1 MTVSE
6 RAEDAFLAYI
16 LELAREAASS
26 QHRQVNHDET
36 AKTAPEGARKK
47 G

>member
-16 LELAREAASS
+16 LELAREAAAPRV
-26 QHRQVNHDET
+26 RQDARDVT
-36 AKTAPEGARKK
+36 AQDGPEGPRPK